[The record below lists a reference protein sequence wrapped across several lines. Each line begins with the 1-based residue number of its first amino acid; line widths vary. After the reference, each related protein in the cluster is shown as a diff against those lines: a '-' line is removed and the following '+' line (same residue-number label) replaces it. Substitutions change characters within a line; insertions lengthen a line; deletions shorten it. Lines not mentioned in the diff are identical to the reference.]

1 MSLSRRVQR
10 AAPSA
15 TFATKAEA
23 DRLRAAGADLVDLG
37 LGEPDFDTP
46 EHIKEA
52 ARDAM
57 RRNQTHYTSV
67 EGMPA
72 LRQAI
77 ADRYRARDGA
87 GFGPDQVLV
96 GSGAKGV
103 LYAVVQA
110 LIDEGD
116 EVAIFA
122 PYWSSYPEQVKLA
135 GGNPVIAPTRE
146 EDGFLPSAEALESR
160 LSPRTRA
167 VIINSPCNPTGSV
180 LGRDGWGALAALAA
194 ARGITVVCDEVYEA
208 FVYDG
213 VPFVSGS
220 AMLPVLGDRLVI
232 VSSLSKS
239 YAMTGWRLGYAL
251 GPRDLIRAAATVQA
265 HDASQA
271 PTLSQCAGLAALGG
285 TQEPLVA
292 MLEEYARRRSF
303 LIPAL
308 QRIEGLVCAEPHGA
322 FYAFPR
328 VTGLYRSLGVTTS
341 AELAARLV
349 RDAGVV
355 TVAGEGFGAPG
366 YIRISYAASLPQIEQ
381 GVGRIAALV
390 AQHA

>member
-15 TFATKAEA
+15 TLATKAEA

-46 EHIKEA
+46 EHVKEA

-67 EGMPA
+67 EGMPV
-72 LRQAI
+72 LREAI
-77 ADRYRARDGA
+77 ADRYRVRDGA
-87 GFGPDQVLV
+87 TFGADQVLV
-96 GSGAKGV
+96 ASGAKGA
-103 LYAVVQA
+103 LYAIIQA
-110 LIDEGD
+110 LIDDGD

-135 GGNPVIAPTRE
+135 GGSPVVIPTRE
-146 EDGFLPSAEALESR
+146 DDGFLPSAGALEAR
-160 LSPRTRA
+160 LTPRLRA
-167 VIINSPCNPTGSV
+167 VIVNSPCNPTGSV
-180 LGRDGWGALAALAA
+180 LGRDGWSALAALAA
-194 ARGITVVCDEVYEA
+194 ARGLTVICDEVYEA

-213 VPFVSGS
+213 LPFVSG
-220 AMLPVLGDRLVI
+220 ALLQPVLGDRLVI

-271 PTLSQCAGLAALGG
+271 PTLSQCAGLAALTG
-285 TQEPLVA
+285 TQEPLRL
-292 MLEEYARRRSF
+292 MLDEYARRRAF
-303 LIPAL
+303 LVPAL
-308 QRIEGLVCAEPHGA
+308 QRIEGIACGEPRGA

-328 VTGLYRSLGVTTS
+328 VSSLYAPLGVRSS
-341 AELAARLV
+341 AEAAALLV
-349 RDAGVV
+349 REAGVV

-366 YIRISYAASLPQIEQ
+366 YLRISYAASLPVIEQ
-381 GVGRIAALV
+381 GVARIEALV
-390 AQHA
+390 ARRR

>member
-1 MSLSRRVQR
+1 MSLARRVQR

-15 TFATKAEA
+15 TLATKAEA

-46 EHIKEA
+46 EHVKEA
-52 ARDAM
+52 AREAM
-57 RRNQTHYTSV
+57 RRNETHYTSV

-72 LRQAI
+72 LRRAI
-77 ADRYRARDGA
+77 ADRYRDRDGA
-87 GFGPDQVLV
+87 TFEPDDVLA

-103 LYAVVQA
+103 LFAVIQA
-110 LIDEGD
+110 LVDEGD
-116 EVAIFA
+116 EVAVFA

-135 GGNPVIAPTRE
+135 GGTPVIVSTRE
-146 EDGFLPSAEALESR
+146 ENGFLPSAAALEAR
-160 LSPRTRA
+160 LTPRTRA
-167 VIINSPCNPTGSV
+167 VIVNSPCNPTGAV
-180 LGRDGWGALAALAA
+180 LGRDEWSALAALAA
-194 ARGITVVCDEVYEA
+194 ARGITVISDEVYEA

-213 VPFVSGS
+213 LPFVSGA
-220 AMLPVLGDRLVI
+220 AMQPVLGEHLVV

-251 GPRDLIRAAATVQA
+251 GPREIIRAAATVQA

-271 PTLSQCAGLAALGG
+271 PTLSQCAGLAALCG
-285 TQEPLVA
+285 TQEPLRA
-292 MLEEYARRRSF
+292 MLAEYARRRSF

-308 QRIEGLVCAEPHGA
+308 QRIEGVACSEPRGA

-328 VTGLYRSLGVTTS
+328 VTGLYGPLGVHS
-341 AELAARLV
+341 SSEVAAALV
-349 RDAGVV
+349 REAGVV

-366 YIRISYAASLPQIEQ
+366 HLRISYAASLPVIER
-381 GVGRIAALV
+381 GVERIAALV
-390 AQHA
+390 AKRI

>member
-1 MSLSRRVQR
+1 VSLSRRVR
-10 AAPSA
+10 RTAPSA
-15 TFATKAEA
+15 TLATKAEA

-46 EHIKEA
+46 EHVKEA
-52 ARDAM
+52 AREAM

-72 LRQAI
+72 LRGAI
-77 ADRYRARDGA
+77 AERYRARDGA
-87 GFGPDQVLV
+87 SFAPEQVLV

-103 LYAVVQA
+103 LYAVIQA
-110 LIDEGD
+110 LVDDGD

-135 GGNPVIAPTRE
+135 GGTPVIVPTDEASGFVPTAAALAP
-146 EDGFLPSAEALESR
+146 R
-160 LSPRTRA
+160 LTAKTRA
-167 VIINSPCNPTGSV
+167 VIVNSPCNPTGAV
-180 LGRDGWGALAALAA
+180 VDKEGWTALARLAA
-194 ARGITVVCDEVYEA
+194 ERDLTVVCDEVYEA

-213 VPFVSGS
+213 RPFVSGAELQS
-220 AMLPVLGDRLVI
+220 VLGNRLVV

-251 GPRDLIRAAATVQA
+251 GAAEIIRAAATVQA

-271 PTLSQCAGLAALGG
+271 PTLSQVAGLTAITGS
-285 TQEPLVA
+285 QEPLRE
-292 MLEEYARRRSF
+292 MLAEYARRRAF

-308 QRIEGLVCAEPHGA
+308 RAIPGIACGEPRGA
-322 FYAFPR
+322 FYAFPA
-328 VTGLYRSLGVTTS
+328 VTGLFGPLGARSS
-341 AELAARLV
+341 AEVAARLV

-366 YIRISYAASLPQIEQ
+366 HLRISYAASLPVIER
-381 GVGRIAALV
+381 GVAKIAALV
-390 AQHA
+390 AKHA

>member
-1 MSLSRRVQR
+1 VSLSRRVQR

-15 TFATKAEA
+15 TLATKAEA
-23 DRLRAAGADLVDLG
+23 DRLRAAGVDLVDLG

-46 EHIKEA
+46 EHVKEA
-52 ARDAM
+52 ARVAM
-57 RRNQTHYTSV
+57 RENRTHYTSV

-72 LRQAI
+72 LRSAI
-77 ADRYRARDGA
+77 AERYKARDGVT
-87 GFGPDQVLV
+87 FGLDQIFA

-103 LYAVVQA
+103 LYAVIQA

-135 GGNPVIAPTRE
+135 GGNPVIVPTRE
-146 EDGFLPSAEALESR
+146 EDGFLPSAGALEAR
-160 LSPRTRA
+160 LTPKTRA
-167 VIINSPCNPTGSV
+167 VIVNSPCNPTGSV
-180 LGRDGWGALAALAA
+180 LGREGWSALASLAA
-194 ARGITVVCDEVYEA
+194 ARGLTVVCDEVYEA
-208 FVYDG
+208 FVYDDL
-213 VPFVSGS
+213 PFVSGA

-251 GPRDLIRAAATVQA
+251 GPRELIGAAATVQA

-271 PTLSQCAGLAALGG
+271 PTLSQCAGLAALTG
-285 TQEPLVA
+285 TQEPLRV
-292 MLEEYARRRSF
+292 MLAEYARRRAF
-303 LIPAL
+303 LVPAL
-308 QRIEGLVCAEPHGA
+308 QRIEGLACAEPRGA

-328 VTGLYRSLGVTTS
+328 VTGLYGRLGVRSS
-341 AELAARLV
+341 AELGALLV
-349 RDAGVV
+349 REAGVV

-366 YIRISYAASLPQIEQ
+366 YIRISYAASLPTIEQ
-381 GVGRIAALV
+381 GVSRIEALV
-390 AQHA
+390 AGRA